1 MDHIKAL
8 QGGNLFLVNTQT
20 WEFTVKEKG
29 LFEISKNKNVNLHKL
44 PANGTQ
50 KYCMCVCIYRNTY
63 IISLTIV
70 QPSHLVVK

>member
-8 QGGNLFLVNTQT
+8 QGGNLFLMNTQT

-29 LFEISKNKNVNLHKL
+29 LFEISKNKNKNLHKL

-50 KYCMCVCIYRNTY
+50 KYCMYVCIFR
-63 IISLTIV
+63 LQQV
-70 QPSHLVVK
+70 